1 MCCDSHTRVRFLSFI
16 LLRFV
21 FVYVAF
27 DRVPETTPS
36 GFSQG
41 HGSTSCMCHGK
52 ATSCLLWQDAAVHL
66 VLYVLLFPPFH
77 SAQRSAE
84 KAGYSIFFFFFFFL
98 LRPFLN
104 DTELEP
110 CRRRSLYFVQW
121 SFPTNVSTFISS
133 PLSSFPVLIKD
144 QSLTPRSTL
153 GVSRG
158 VGGGWGRGALC
169 GAAGSR

>member
-1 MCCDSHTRVRFLSFI
+1 MCCDSHTRVRFLSLFSSGLCLCTLSSI
-16 LLRFV
+16 VFLKPLPVVSAKDTGAPAACAMEKPRRVCCGRMLRSTWFYMCFSSLRFT
-21 FVYVAF
+21 A
-27 DRVPETTPS
+27 
-36 GFSQG
+36 
-41 HGSTSCMCHGK
+41 
-52 ATSCLLWQDAAVHL
+52 L
-66 VLYVLLFPPFH
+66 
-77 SAQRSAE
+77 SAWPKKPDTA
-84 KAGYSIFFFFFFFL
+84 FFFCFFFV

-110 CRRRSLYFVQW
+110 CRRSSLYFVQW
-121 SFPTNVSTFISS
+121 SFPNVSTFISS

-158 VGGGWGRGALC
+158 WGQGVGWGGALC

>member
-1 MCCDSHTRVRFLSFI
+1 MRFLSSFSSGLCTLSSI
-16 LLRFV
+16 VFLKPLPVVSAKDTGAPAACAMEKPRRVCCGRMLRSTWFYMCFSSLRFT
-21 FVYVAF
+21 A
-27 DRVPETTPS
+27 
-36 GFSQG
+36 
-41 HGSTSCMCHGK
+41 
-52 ATSCLLWQDAAVHL
+52 L
-66 VLYVLLFPPFH
+66 
-77 SAQRSAE
+77 SARPKKPDTA
-84 KAGYSIFFFFFFFL
+84 FFFFV